1 MHIMHMLG
9 IVSLVFI
16 LALFFMC
23 LFRER
28 LKNPI
33 INPLL
38 VSACAFFLFCWTYSM
53 YEHRGG
59 KMNGFMTFD
68 NISPYISTVIPL
80 TVFMNRRVKDFA
92 YSAIA
97 FLAFGM
103 FVAMFISPEVEY
115 LSNFHQDAQFLH
127 VSEALCH
134 LIMGVYGFYLILA
147 DKVTLTLK
155 SFAKALAF
163 IYASIGFGIFLNYF
177 FHQSNFG
184 MNMYGD
190 YSIYFMDIFD
200 SFEATLIAYL
210 VGVLFT
216 LAVGFLIALFVD
228 RISRT
233 KKHAKGGEEA
243 EKSIATTS
251 SAEDTSK

>member
-16 LALFFMC
+16 LALFLMC
-23 LFRER
+23 VFRER
-28 LKNPI
+28 LKHPI
-33 INPLL
+33 INYML
-38 VSACAFFLFCWTYSM
+38 VASCAFFLFCWTYSM

-59 KMNGFMTFD
+59 QMQGFMTFD
-68 NISPYISTVIPL
+68 NISPYICTVIPL
-80 TVFMNRRVKDFA
+80 TVFMNRRTRDFA

-115 LSNFHQDAQFLH
+115 LSNYHQDSLFLH

-134 LIMGVYGFYLILA
+134 LVMGVYGFYLILA
-147 DKVTLTLK
+147 DKVSLTLK
-155 SFAKALAF
+155 SYGKALVF

-184 MNMYGD
+184 MNMHGG
-190 YSIYFMDIFD
+190 YSIYFMDIFNT
-200 SFEATLIAYL
+200 FWATLAAYL
-210 VGVLFT
+210 VGVLLT
-216 LAVGFLIALFVD
+216 VTVGFLIAIFID

-233 KKHAKGGEEA
+233 KKHGEEA
-243 EKSIATTS
+243 EASIEHP
-251 SAEDTSK
+251 SAEETA